1 MGLLSGR
8 DPEPVV
14 VQRAG
19 AAAPFLFVCDHA
31 GRETPEALGRLGLP
45 DSAFDRH
52 IAWDIGAGAVTRR
65 LAAAFGACCIL
76 QRYSRLV
83 IDCNRAPDRADAA
96 PEVSDGT
103 PIPGNRELTAQALA
117 ERAEAIHEPY
127 HAAIAR
133 ELDARLARETPT
145 VVIFVHS
152 FTPEMGGVARP
163 WHFGVIREEGSRF
176 SKAMLD
182 RLSGLHGL
190 VVGDNQP
197 YAMDGVDYSAP
208 RHAMARGLDYLELE
222 IRQDLIGDEAGEARI
237 CDLLAGQLRR
247 AALPRP

>member
-31 GRETPEALGRLGLP
+31 GRETPDALGRLGLP
-45 DSAFDRH
+45 DSAFERH

-65 LAAAFGACCIL
+65 LSAAFGACCIL

-83 IDCNRAPDRADAA
+83 IDCNRAPDRADAC
-96 PEVSDGT
+96 PEISDGT
-103 PIPGNRELTAQALA
+103 TIPANQALTAQARA

-127 HAAIAR
+127 HSAIAR
-133 ELDARLARETPT
+133 ELDARKGPT
-145 VVIFVHS
+145 VVVFVHS
-152 FTPEMGGVARP
+152 FTPQMGGVARP
-163 WHFGVIREEGSRF
+163 WHFGVIREDGSRF

-182 RLSGLHGL
+182 RLSGLHGIK
-190 VVGDNQP
+190 VGDNLP
-197 YAMDGVDYSAP
+197 YAMDGVDYSVV
-208 RHAMARGLDYLELE
+208 RHALDRGLDYLELE

-237 CDLLAGQLRR
+237 SELLASQLRQ
-247 AALPRP
+247 AALPGA